1 MKKILVITATLGN
14 RDTLT
19 RTIESVRTV
28 GGDLVHHVIVSPAAA
43 IPAIQEKYGGIDCL
57 AELPGK
63 KGIYAALNH
72 GFQTYGRDYDYLTF
86 INDDDYWLPAY
97 RVLID
102 AMMNDESLDL
112 AYGRTRYVNENNE
125 YLGSQT
131 SSPRFKDFIGLVKA
145 KNIILLTQQATL
157 IKSRWYFELGG
168 FDESLRLVADSKF
181 WMQLS
186 QKPIRYKYFNR
197 ECAAYMIQDGQLS
210 SDHTLQAKEHERL
223 FTEFSNVPPASF
235 WTVLRFRLSNALI
248 YAKRLMRKRSVKNP
262 FLPPL
267 IVKLL
272 IIHLP
277 WCLKRW
283 CLQHLCGYKI
293 DRSAHIGWA
302 FVFPHHL
309 EMAAGARIGH
319 FTTAIHLDRIVMGE
333 NSTIGRSNWITG
345 FPTGT
350 DSKHFAHDKTR
361 CSELIIGREAAI
373 TKHHHIDCTNTI
385 RIGAFTT
392 IAGYNSQF
400 LTHSIDVY
408 EGRQD
413 SHPITIGER
422 CFVSTGVKILGGAVL
437 PSYSV
442 LAAGAVLAKPYE
454 EEWTMYGGIPAVA
467 KKTIPHDAKYFTR
480 ERGYVD

>member
-131 SSPRFKDFIGLVKA
+131 SSPRFKDFTGLVKA

-223 FTEFSNVPPASF
+223 FTEFSNVPPE
-235 WTVLRFRLSNALI
+235 RNP
-248 YAKRLMRKRSVKNP
+248 AKRTFCKPLCSDSSLSRFSYSLSPPPMMSSSAFRASSPKAAKARMSP
-262 FLPPL
+262 STFL
-267 IVKLL
+267 
-272 IIHLP
+272 
-277 WCLKRW
+277 R
-283 CLQHLCGYKI
+283 
-293 DRSAHIGWA
+293 
-302 FVFPHHL
+302 
-309 EMAAGARIGH
+309 
-319 FTTAIHLDRIVMGE
+319 
-333 NSTIGRSNWITG
+333 
-345 FPTGT
+345 
-350 DSKHFAHDKTR
+350 
-361 CSELIIGREAAI
+361 
-373 TKHHHIDCTNTI
+373 
-385 RIGAFTT
+385 
-392 IAGYNSQF
+392 
-400 LTHSIDVY
+400 
-408 EGRQD
+408 
-413 SHPITIGER
+413 GER
-422 CFVSTGVKILGGAVL
+422 RPRYPRRNTLSSFVDG
-437 PSYSV
+437 
-442 LAAGAVLAKPYE
+442 
-454 EEWTMYGGIPAVA
+454 
-467 KKTIPHDAKYFTR
+467 
-480 ERGYVD
+480 